1 MAYMYEHIPGTDFV
15 PVFASAVLDGL
26 IPGEV
31 QDRRGSLLIS
41 LTSGIHYA
49 AGRAGEGSFDLLAG
63 KLDEAE
69 KNGRRFTLFSGS
81 AELDQFISGQFGER
95 LNKHHRHSFQKF
107 SPVPKLSTKSS
118 EVSFFPLDRE
128 SAGEYPEFR
137 MDYFSTYWGSIEH
150 FLRSGFGIRVLMGE
164 QAAGECVSIFRSNEF
179 AEMDIHI
186 AESAR
191 GKGLG
196 AMLAA
201 RFIKTAL
208 GKNLQPRWD
217 CSAANQASK
226 KLAEKLGF
234 SEPAEYLVFTL
245 PKQG

>member
-31 QDRRGSLLIS
+31 QERHGSLLIS

-95 LNKHHRHSFQKF
+95 LNKHHRHSFQNF

-137 MDYFSTYWGSIEH
+137 MDYFSTYWGSIEN
-150 FLRSGFGIRVLMGE
+150 FLRSGFGIRVMMGE
-164 QAAGECVSIFRSNEF
+164 QVAGDCVSIFRSNEF
-179 AEMDIHI
+179 A
-186 AESAR
+186 
-191 GKGLG
+191 
-196 AMLAA
+196 
-201 RFIKTAL
+201 
-208 GKNLQPRWD
+208 
-217 CSAANQASK
+217 
-226 KLAEKLGF
+226 
-234 SEPAEYLVFTL
+234 
-245 PKQG
+245 